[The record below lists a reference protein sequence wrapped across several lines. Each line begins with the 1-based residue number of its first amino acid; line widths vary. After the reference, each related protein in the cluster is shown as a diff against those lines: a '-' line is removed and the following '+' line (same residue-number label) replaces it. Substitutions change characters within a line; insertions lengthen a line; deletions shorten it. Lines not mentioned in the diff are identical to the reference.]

1 MPIHPSLTLCHPLIL
16 RIQFETPPPLHAAIP
31 NVMIAALSLA
41 EHQRAFE
48 ALQYH
53 VVEIG
58 SGNEDED
65 VDDIFANEF
74 RDRGAADVGDGEGV
88 EICEGEV
95 VEKVGFYGFE
105 GLRVGGVVVVDLD
118 LHGCSSGELGCA

>member
-1 MPIHPSLTLCHPLIL
+1 
-16 RIQFETPPPLHAAIP
+16 
-31 NVMIAALSLA
+31 MIAALSLA

-88 EICEGEV
+88 EICEVEV
-95 VEKVGFYGFE
+95 VEEVGFYGFE
-105 GLRVGGVVVVDLD
+105 GLRVGGVVVVELD
-118 LHGCSSGELGCA
+118 LHGCSSGKLGCA